1 MLTNFVEFYQISDNF
16 KVTVSKILKRDSQQI
31 FGKIDWNPKL
41 TGNEYGK
48 LGKYGPE
55 YFIF

>member
-16 KVTVSKILKRDSQQI
+16 KVTLSKILKRDSQYI

-41 TGNEYGK
+41 TGNEHGK